1 MVVNKDPVTPENLK
15 QQTLDSHVKKS
26 KHGRNLA
33 KKIDNVGKTIVKEEK
48 SEETNENLKTEPV
61 LEKQSNERRIR
72 GICHV
77 YLVNLLVLAIL
88 TLSNGTKSVMFNKLS
103 HQFAV
108 PIPIY

>member
-33 KKIDNVGKTIVKEEK
+33 KKIDSVDKTIVKEEK
-48 SEETNENLKTEPV
+48 SEETNDNLKKEP
-61 LEKQSNERRIR
+61 ESDKQSNERRIR

-77 YLVNLLVLAIL
+77 YLINILVLAIL
-88 TLSNGTKSVMFNKLS
+88 TLK
-103 HQFAV
+103 
-108 PIPIY
+108 